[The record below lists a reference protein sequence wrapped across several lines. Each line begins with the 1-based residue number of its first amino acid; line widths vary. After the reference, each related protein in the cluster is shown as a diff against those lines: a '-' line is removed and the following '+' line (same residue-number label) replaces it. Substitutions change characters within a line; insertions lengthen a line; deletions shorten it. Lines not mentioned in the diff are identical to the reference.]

1 MILGHS
7 QHWVET
13 PYDTRALDFEP
24 LTLSVEPAERI
35 GAPLAN
41 RYKAR
46 LRRVFFSAVLLA
58 GAWGAVS
65 IFGLDGLI
73 VSARSLYGV
82 VVSEAEEVLA
92 RAHQARPETPAS
104 DAPERGAATPEAVP
118 ELTVTRDEQ
127 VASTDEPAATETM
140 GAAYAEEAEPA
151 ADQDTSPK
159 RKRAI
164 EAGLGPDLPNVLL
177 TRLSKADLENAA
189 YAIKTALSKM
199 PDDAAFSWPPKPSRE
214 DALFE
219 IRFVQGAA
227 EGCRRYIVTVTK
239 DRWSSTSA
247 ALEACGRAGGQSAGM
262 MPAGSTVASSS
273 RTSR

>member
-46 LRRVFFSAVLLA
+46 LRRVFFSAV
-58 GAWGAVS
+58 
-65 IFGLDGLI
+65 
-73 VSARSLYGV
+73 LYGV

>member
-1 MILGHS
+1 MILGHP

-13 PYDTRALDFEP
+13 PYDTRALDFE
-24 LTLSVEPAERI
+24 LTLTVAPEERV
-35 GAPLAN
+35 GAPLPS

-46 LRRVFFSAVLLA
+46 LRGVFFSAVLVA
-58 GAWGAVS
+58 SAWGAVS

-73 VSARSLYGV
+73 ASARSLYGV
-82 VVSEAEEVLA
+82 VVSEAEEVVA
-92 RAHQARPETPAS
+92 RAHQARHETSAS
-104 DAPERGAATPEAVP
+104 DAAETGPATPEAVS
-118 ELTVTRDEQ
+118 ELTVTRDEE
-127 VASTDEPAATETM
+127 AAPTDGPAATETM
-140 GAAYAEEAEPA
+140 GAAYAEKAEPA
-151 ADQDTSPK
+151 ADLDASPK

-189 YAIKTALSKM
+189 YAIKTALSKT
-199 PDDAAFSWPPKPSRE
+199 PDDATFSWPSKPSRE

-219 IRFVQGAA
+219 IRFVPGAA

-247 ALEACGRAGGQSAGM
+247 ALEACGHLGGQSAGR

>member
-1 MILGHS
+1 MILGHP

-24 LTLSVEPAERI
+24 LTLSVEAEERV
-35 GAPLAN
+35 GAPLPN

-46 LRRVFFSAVLLA
+46 LRRLFFSAVLLA

-73 VSARSLYGV
+73 ASGRSLYGV
-82 VVSEAEEVLA
+82 VVSQAEEVLA
-92 RAHQARPETPAS
+92 RAHQAGSETQAANAPETGPA
-104 DAPERGAATPEAVP
+104 APDVVP
-118 ELTVTRDEQ
+118 ELTVTRD
-127 VASTDEPAATETM
+127 DEAAPADGPTATEAM
-140 GAAYAEEAEPA
+140 GEAYAEKAEPA
-151 ADQDTSPK
+151 PDPDTSPK

-164 EAGLGPDLPNVLL
+164 AAGLGPDLPNVLL
-177 TRLSKADLENAA
+177 TRLSKADLEHAA
-189 YAIKTALSKM
+189 YAIKTALSKT
-199 PDDAAFSWPPKPSRE
+199 PDDAAFSWPLKPSRSE
-214 DALFE
+214 ALFE

-239 DRWSSTSA
+239 DRWSSTTA
-247 ALEACGRAGGQSAGM
+247 AIEACGGANDHSAGM
-262 MPAGSTVASSS
+262 MPAGSTVASFS